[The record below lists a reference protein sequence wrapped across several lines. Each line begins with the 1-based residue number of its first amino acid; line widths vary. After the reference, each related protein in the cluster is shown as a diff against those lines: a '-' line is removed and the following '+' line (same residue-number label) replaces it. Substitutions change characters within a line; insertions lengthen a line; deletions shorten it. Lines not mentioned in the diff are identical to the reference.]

1 MHRIRMATSTWK
13 SLRLQLRRSSLC
25 PGFEA
30 PSQPQHS
37 ISTTPTIMQSQA
49 ESQTLQAFTSA
60 LSTLYGPL
68 SPSSI
73 PSPSTWV
80 PPQKSGGHG
89 GRYLWTD
96 AFGVLALLTLHA
108 EMNRDSNRDTKD
120 STNHYMTLAA
130 RLIDTVHNVLGRHR
144 SGTLLL
150 PGASESN
157 PLGGGLRIGKID
169 DSGCDGDGQYHHY
182 LTLWMFALNRMS
194 MATKD
199 PKYNQ
204 QAIALAKAIH
214 GPFFVNRGSDKPRM
228 VWKMSVDLSRP
239 LVASEGNLDPI
250 DGFVVFRLLQATAC
264 HFEGAGK
271 GEGETVLRDEI
282 EDYARV
288 MKRKGEHFVSSD
300 PLDLGMTMWTVHWV
314 LEEDWGQRLAER
326 CFEQIYELLEIRRYL
341 DRSMKYRLAFREFGT
356 ALGLRCMAEQEVEKE
371 RAVDLR
377 AYSEQIL
384 KVWRPVMEASLSE
397 DATPEDLRPITRIM
411 YAAALVPGGKH
422 FPEFQRHKSSV

>member
-1 MHRIRMATSTWK
+1 
-13 SLRLQLRRSSLC
+13 
-25 PGFEA
+25 
-30 PSQPQHS
+30 
-37 ISTTPTIMQSQA
+37 MQSQ
-49 ESQTLQAFTSA
+49 SQVLQTFTST

-73 PSPSTWV
+73 SDPSTWT
-80 PPQKSGGHG
+80 PPKNSGGHK

-108 EMNRDSNRDTKD
+108 ESNRNSNSNTND
-120 STNHYMTLAA
+120 SSNHYLALAA
-130 RLIDTVHNVLGRHR
+130 RLIETVHHTLGRNR
-144 SGTLLL
+144 SGSSPL
-150 PGASESN
+150 PGATESN

-169 DSGCDGDGQYHHY
+169 ESGSDGDGQYHHY

-194 MATKD
+194 MATND

-214 GPFFVNRGSDKPRM
+214 GPFFINRGSDRPRM
-228 VWKMSVDLSRP
+228 VWKMSMDLSRP
-239 LVASEGNLDPI
+239 LVASEGNLDPV
-250 DGFVVFRLLQATAC
+250 DGFVVFRLLQAAEC
-264 HFEGAGK
+264 HFEGGEK
-271 GEGETVLRDEI
+271 GEGGTVLEDEI

-314 LEEDWGQRLAER
+314 IEEDWAQRLAER

-341 DRSMKYRLAFREFGT
+341 DRNMKYRLAFREFGT

-377 AYSEQIL
+377 AYSDQIL
-384 KVWRPVMEASLSE
+384 DVWRPVMEASLSE
-397 DATPEDLRPITRIM
+397 DATPEDLKPITRVM
-411 YAAALVPGGKH
+411 YAAALIPGA
-422 FPEFQRHKSSV
+422 FQRGYFGPEPKM

>member
-1 MHRIRMATSTWK
+1 MHQIRLVTTCK
-13 SLRLQLRRSSLC
+13 FLGLQLHRSSIR
-25 PGFEA
+25 
-30 PSQPQHS
+30 PSRKALSQQQHS
-37 ISTTPTIMQSQA
+37 ISTTPTIMQSQ
-49 ESQTLQAFTSA
+49 SQSQIFQTFTSA

-68 SPSSI
+68 SPSSLAD
-73 PSPSTWV
+73 PSTWV
-80 PPQKSGGHG
+80 PPQKSGGHK

-108 EMNRDSNRDTKD
+108 ETNRNSNSDIQG
-120 STNHYMTLAA
+120 STNHYLTLAA

-144 SGTLLL
+144 SGTSFL

-157 PLGGGLRIGKID
+157 PVGGGLRIGKMD
-169 DSGCDGDGQYHHY
+169 DSGSDGDGQYHHY

-214 GPFFVNRGSDKPRM
+214 GPFFINRRSDKPRM
-228 VWKMSVDLSRP
+228 VWKMTVDLSKP

-250 DGFVVFRLLQATAC
+250 DGFVMFRLLQATAC
-264 HFEGAGK
+264 HFEGRN
-271 GEGETVLRDEI
+271 GEGEKVLRDEI

-314 LEEDWGQRLAER
+314 LEDDWGQRLAER

-384 KVWRPVMEASLSE
+384 NVWRPVMEASLSD
-397 DATPEDLRPITRIM
+397 DATPEDLRPITRVM
-411 YAAALVPGGKH
+411 YAAALIPGGKH
-422 FPEFQRHKSSV
+422 FPNFLQHKSSS